1 MPWSDEMI
9 PPEESIH
16 DAQLDSIAEDELFDL
31 QYEEQRSRDTR
42 LDHLYSDP
50 DEDEF
55 EDDEDDDDYDEDD
68 DPLDDEE
75 EDDE

>member
-16 DAQLDSIAEDELFDL
+16 DAQLDSIAEDEMFLPWPNWPAPPLLGPD
-31 QYEEQRSRDTR
+31 
-42 LDHLYSDP
+42 
-50 DEDEF
+50 DED
-55 EDDEDDDDYDEDD
+55 DDFDEEDDDDYDEDD

-75 EDDE
+75 EEDE

>member
-1 MPWSDEMI
+1 MPWSDDMI

-31 QYEEQRSRDTR
+31 DPSRIMNGHAHNLAHADYHDDFGNDYW
-42 LDHLYSDP
+42 LDWC
-50 DEDEF
+50 
-55 EDDEDDDDYDEDD
+55 DDFDYD
-68 DPLDDEE
+68 E